1 MIVFYNENFRKFDTI
16 REMATVVLTD
26 KMLEESAISMNQYVD
41 GWIETMN
48 EISSESIEEG
58 EIFTPYNKN
67 SIISIIVDK
76 LTSEVATLKNNV
88 RGLNDYTICLGIH
101 PTGLY
106 EEIEEQINRCLG
118 LEINRV

>member
-1 MIVFYNENFRKFDTI
+1 MIVFYNKNFRNFDTI

-26 KMLEESAISMNQYVD
+26 KMFEESSISMNQYVE

-67 SIISIIVDK
+67 SIISIIVDN
-76 LTSEVATLKNNV
+76 LTSNVATIKDNV
-88 RGLNDYTICLGIH
+88 ICLGIH
-101 PTGLY
+101 PKGLY